1 MDTKEKCAEVM
12 RVRGWTQRQLAQE
25 LGIQEQN
32 MTHVMKGRRELPTA
46 ALIRLERLRGT
57 DDHSIIEQLLKTAA
71 CVALAIVLI
80 FWTGEKNT
88 AMASSPYAEKG
99 KVMHIITLLHDW
111 PPVSEPGT
119 KLFILRTNTSTLL
132 SLRFV

>member
-71 CVALAIVLI
+71 CIALAIVLI

-88 AMASSPYAEKG
+88 VMASTAYVEQTQPDAHYHAF
-99 KVMHIITLLHDW
+99 T
-111 PPVSEPGT
+111 
-119 KLFILRTNTSTLL
+119 
-132 SLRFV
+132 